1 MMALDDG
8 SIAGTGFDD
17 VGVNRPLR
25 QEVDGSDFTAFV
37 FKDADK
43 FFTDDFPL
51 PFGITDAFKFRKKA
65 IRRVDAD
72 EVHAAVFKRV
82 FDFVASFLR
91 RRP

>member
-1 MMALDDG
+1 MALDDG

-51 PFGITDAFKFRKKA
+51 PFGITDASSLERKRSDASTRMKFMPLSLNA
-65 IRRVDAD
+65 
-72 EVHAAVFKRV
+72 FSTSSP
-82 FDFVASFLR
+82 SFLR